1 MALPES
7 RHAFARLIGRPKK
20 PRRSTAVF
28 RRRCLAW
35 RCPCAGARS
44 ITKQSPHACA
54 L

>member
-28 RRRCLAW
+28 
-35 RCPCAGARS
+35 
-44 ITKQSPHACA
+44 
-54 L
+54 